1 MAWFRCMGGSGGGT
15 SGTVSGEIA
24 TFSIPNAIKS
34 VIADITAWQE
44 GTGTASPSNPR
55 AISGWSSVKVMR
67 AGKNLI
73 GTLAKTG
80 VTINTSG
87 EEVSN
92 VNFDCSD
99 YLYFK
104 AGTYSVS
111 CEDYIDSTT
120 SSAKLRIGAYSLDNK
135 TFISP
140 LKVNISATA
149 TIGDITTASFT
160 LATDCYI
167 KVAFNKS
174 RCKNLQ
180 IEIGSTATAYEPYA
194 GDEVTITLG
203 QTVYGGRLN
212 VTTGE
217 LTITHGYYKVTGSE
231 TITRASLSSDNIVFK
246 VETGVPNVDNN
257 ENQISNIGTYNSSA
271 TIASD
276 IRLNNFVIDAN
287 GDLYVQFARSDFT
300 NVGAFTTWLES
311 NSVEVSFEL
320 ATPTTVQLTATE
332 IKALS
337 GINNV
342 WADSGDI
349 EVEYSTISEGGG
361 GAEYLMDNLVANTY
375 ISKENGVELPFNNWS
390 STPYIPVTAGETIKM
405 ALYNSDNWAA
415 WYQGSTEEEA
425 TFLSNFRP
433 SNQGYSEVTVPTG
446 ATFFRY
452 SNTDDY
458 MAKTMIWRD
467 IQ

>member
-1 MAWFRCMGGSGGGT
+1 MAWYRCMGGSGGGT
-15 SGTVSGEIA
+15 SGTASGEIA

-34 VIADITAWQE
+34 VIADITAVQGGS
-44 GTGTASPSNPR
+44 GTPSPSNVRP
-55 AISGWSSVKVMR
+55 ISGFSSVNVTR
-67 AGKNLI
+67 TGKNLI

-92 VNFDCSD
+92 ANFDCSD

-120 SSAKLRIGAYSLDNK
+120 SSAKLRIGAYSLDDK

-140 LKVNISATA
+140 LKVNNSATA

-194 GDEVTITLG
+194 GDEVTIALG
-203 QTVYGGRLN
+203 QTVYGGTLD
-212 VTTGE
+212 V
-217 LTITHGYYKVTGSE
+217 K
-231 TITRASLSSDNIVFK
+231 
-246 VETGVPNVDNN
+246 TGVLTVTHYYVTFGNLTWSKITSGQSPYF
-257 ENQISNIGTYNSSA
+257 GATLPSA
-271 TIASD
+271 YRYIDAQ
-276 IRLNNFVIDAN
+276 NNFICSQYSKASIGN
-287 GDLYVQFARSDFT
+287 SGSTEGIFITNTSQLRCRDLNYTEGSASEFKTATSGVQL
-300 NVGAFTTWLES
+300 VY
-311 NSVEVSFEL
+311 EL

-361 GAEYLMDNLVANTY
+361 GAEYLMDNLVANTF
-375 ISKENGVELPFNNWS
+375 IKTDDGAEDSFNNWS

-405 ALYNSDNWAA
+405 ALYNDDNYAA
-415 WYQGSTEEEA
+415 WYSGDSTASA

-433 SNQGYSEVTVPTG
+433 SGRGYLEVTVPAT

-452 SNTDDY
+452 SNTDAY
-458 MAKTMIWRD
+458 MARTMIWRD
-467 IQ
+467 TQ